1 MKGSPAKMGRI
12 QGTAGHASA
21 LKMKA
26 EANAASALKQA
37 EERETSWWKGEEGI
51 IPDELQPGVNRPKVK
66 TEHGKKV
73 EAEKKATKKANNENW
88 KKGQAK
94 AKSSGRDLDNLVKS
108 RKGLKKGSDEYNAV
122 QNQINDALSN
132 KKRHGTTSST
142 KTNKRGNKT
151 TTETNVPGISSE
163 KTKTK
168 VKKNVLTGGGK
179 VVSKTT
185 SSSDAG
191 NVKTKQVVKANKK
204 GEVTKTK
211 VKTKSDYDKD
221 GKVDEKNVNKTNV
234 KKGTTKN
241 VNRKDGRRTVTKT
254 DKEGNVTTKS
264 RRTLGGF
271 LTGKGKGKRT
281 KTVTKANSPADMND
295 KY

>member
-37 EERETSWWKGEEGI
+37 EERETSWWRGEEGI
-51 IPDELQPGVNRPKVK
+51 IPDELQPKVNRPKVK

-73 EAEKKATKKANNENW
+73 EAKKKATKKANNENW
-88 KKGQAK
+88 KKGEAK
-94 AKSSGRDLDNLVKS
+94 AKSSGRDLNALVKS
-108 RKGLKKGSDEYNAV
+108 RKGMKKGSDEYNAV

-142 KTNKRGNKT
+142 KTNKKGNKT

-168 VKKNVLTGGGK
+168 VKKNILTGGGK

-185 SSSDAG
+185 SSSDEG
-191 NVKTKQVVKANKK
+191 NVKSKRVVKTNKE
-204 GEVTKTK
+204 GEITKAK

-221 GKVDEKNVNKTNV
+221 GKVDEKNKFKQNL

-254 DKEGNVTTKS
+254 DAEGNTTTKS

-281 KTVTKANSPADMND
+281 KTVTPAEE
-295 KY
+295 K